1 MNPHTLKTAAADLWN
16 NSRAALHNL
25 RCRLKPADVDYI
37 VFGLGGALPEFIPP
51 PPSWHKFIPFPLP
64 GTPSGPSLT
73 GLRTAFEHIA
83 IDPRPVGVLI
93 ELYGLDIGWAT
104 AQSLRDTMNRLRA
117 SGKKIVVHS
126 PYFDVTNYFVA
137 TAADTIITSRP
148 GIWDV
153 AGLRAELT
161 FLKNA
166 FAAWGVQAEV
176 VNVSPYKTAWDTYTR
191 NDISPEHRAMLD
203 WLIDGRFD
211 TLVNAIASA
220 RKLTADR
227 VSELIDSAPLVAQAA
242 CENGLV
248 DAVLYE
254 DELAEYLA
262 TPEEKAKAA
271 KAKRKWW
278 HRLPFRKKSDEK
290 REPPK
295 PRAQIKRWNAVW
307 SSIRRPI
314 RWRSGQRIAVIPLE
328 GVIVGGRTPQIPPI
342 PFPLPIPIPL
352 PFFDE
357 PVAGSETIA
366 QHFRDAEK
374 DDEIAAIVFY
384 VNSRG
389 GSAIASDLI
398 WREVDRVRRKKP
410 VVVCMGDYAAS
421 GGYFVSASAQHI
433 VAQPLTVT
441 GSIGVIAL
449 KFVTAGLYEKFQ
461 ANRVVLKRGANE
473 GLFADDAPW
482 TPEMRAA
489 AQAQTDA
496 FYAGF
501 KKVVMGG
508 RKMDEPSLDAVAGGR
523 VWLGQQALGHRLVDT
538 LGDLHTAIEKAK
550 ELAKLPAKRWTPQ
563 VWYSG
568 TGGNLLPPPFAS
580 PASHAAEYM
589 ILIRNLLRER
599 VWMIDPFRIK

>member
-1 MNPHTLKTAAADLWN
+1 MNAHTLKIAALDLWS

-25 RCRLKPADVDYI
+25 RCRIKPADVDYI
-37 VFGLGGALPEFIPP
+37 TFGLGGPLPEFIPP
-51 PPSWHKFIPFPLP
+51 PPAWQKFLPFPLP
-64 GTPSGPSLT
+64 GAPSGPSLT
-73 GLRTAFEHIA
+73 GLRNAFEQIA
-83 IDPRPVGVLI
+83 IDPRPLGVLI
-93 ELYGLDIGWAT
+93 QLYGLDIGWAT
-104 AQSLRDTMNRLRA
+104 AQSLRDAMNRLRA
-117 SGKKIVVHS
+117 GGKKIIVHS
-126 PYFDVTNYFVA
+126 AYFDVTNYFVA
-137 TAADTIITSRP
+137 AAADTIIAPRP

-161 FLKNA
+161 FIKDA

-191 NDISPEHRAMLD
+191 SDISPEHRAMLD
-203 WLIDGRFD
+203 WLIDGRYEA
-211 TLVNAIASA
+211 LVNAVAEA
-220 RKLTADR
+220 RKLAPER
-227 VSELIDSAPLVAQAA
+227 VRELIDSAPLTAQAA
-242 CENGLV
+242 CDNGLV

-262 TPEEKAKAA
+262 TPEQKAKAA
-271 KAKRKWW
+271 RPGRRW
-278 HRLPFRKKSDEK
+278 PFRKKADDK
-290 REPPK
+290 KEPP
-295 PRAQIKRWNAVW
+295 RARARIKRWSAVW
-307 SSIRRPI
+307 SSIRRHI
-314 RWRSGQRIAVIPLE
+314 RWRSGKQIAVIPLE
-328 GVIVGGRTPQIPPI
+328 GIIVGGRTPQVPPI
-342 PFPLPIPIPL
+342 PFPLPIPLPL
-352 PFFDE
+352 PFLDE
-357 PVAGSETIA
+357 AVAGSETIA

-389 GSAIASDLI
+389 GSAVASDLI

-410 VVVCMGDYAAS
+410 VIVCMGDYAAS

-449 KFVTAGLYEKFQ
+449 KIVTAGLYEKFR
-461 ANRVVLKRGANE
+461 ANRVVLRRGANE

-501 KKVVMGG
+501 KKVVMDG
-508 RKMDEPSLDAVAGGR
+508 RKLEKLSLDSAAGGR
-523 VWLGQQALGHRLVDT
+523 VWLGQQALSHKLVDT
-538 LGDLHTAIEKAK
+538 MGDIHTALEKAK
-550 ELAKLPAKRWTPQ
+550 ELAKIPPWRWTPP

-568 TGGNLLPPPFAS
+568 PGGSLLPPPFPS
-580 PASHAAEYM
+580 SSWDAAEYLT
-589 ILIRNLLRER
+589 LIRNLLRER